1 MAVNVLMSYALHPTT
16 DLGQLRAEMGGCGR
30 LLVDSGAFTAH
41 TTGQT
46 ITLDEYATYLERWAG
61 AWDHAITL
69 DVIGDPHATAAN
81 TRKLHERGLPVLPVF
96 TRGGTLAD
104 FDAMVREHRYV
115 CVGGLVGLPRSAQVK
130 RAGMLQRRAR
140 DAGGGIHALGMGSLL
155 DLRKVRPYS
164 ADSSS
169 VGKAFV
175 IGNLAYF
182 DGRIMRQ
189 THVADRA
196 ALAANMRHLRAHGI
210 DAAALLESGRIPKGT
225 AYDELIGA
233 MCVGYAAADEKLK
246 REQPT
251 PAPEGAADDGP
262 HLYVAMRAVK
272 PALAVAAM
280 SKRLHTY
287 AAPPLWRAWSRHHT
301 CTTRERTTLDVTTN

>member
-41 TTGQT
+41 TTGQA
-46 ITLDEYATYLERWAG
+46 ITLDAYAAYLERWRG
-61 AWDHAITL
+61 AWDHAVTL

-81 TRKLHERGLPVLPVF
+81 TRKLHERGLPVMPVF

-115 CVGGLVGLPRSAQVK
+115 CVGGLVGLPNAAQVA
-130 RAGMLQRRAR
+130 RAGVLQRRAAT
-140 DAGGGIHALGMGSLL
+140 AGGGIHALGMGSLL

-164 ADSSS
+164 ADSAT
-169 VGKAFV
+169 VGKSFV
-175 IGNLAYF
+175 IGAMAFF
-182 DGRIMRQ
+182 DGRRMRQ
-189 THVADRA
+189 VHVAERA
-196 ALAANMRHLRAHGI
+196 TIRRWLPQIRAHGI
-210 DAAALLESGRIPKGT
+210 DAAALLASGRIPTGD
-225 AYDELIGA
+225 AYDELIAA
-233 MCVGYAAADEKLK
+233 MSVGYAVADEKLK

-251 PAPEGAADDGP
+251 LPPDGLTDPGP

-280 SKRLHTY
+280 SRRLHT
-287 AAPPLWRAWSRHHT
+287 ADAPPLWSTWNRHHQ
-301 CTTRERTTLDVTTN
+301 CTTRERTTTP